1 MAPAQSPGWRRHFRS
16 QFCKTKLCRFNAIGQ
31 CNYGQKCAFA
41 HSSWELENAPDL
53 TKTALCLAWEK
64 GQCPLEAEDCHFA
77 HGSEELRLTPAFN
90 KAKFSRRTR
99 AAESQESDTIN
110 HLDLTKLADDVLS
123 DCAKGSTRSGSM
135 SRESTSTATQDPAA
149 MSCGHTL
156 QERNINTPRVDV
168 TNLVEGEAPTSSVG
182 LRPPPP
188 PHLLPA
194 PPGLGPALQPLS
206 RPPQVRWT
214 PLHCQFEGGIAG
226 VSYHPPMRQGV
237 LATGLSTLAPQMTS
251 TLPPAFLS
259 NNSGCKEQ
267 SSVPHIAIQQRPVQD
282 PYSPAY
288 IPLSESLLSM
298 EESFEPKSLY
308 R

>member
-1 MAPAQSPGWRRHFRS
+1 VFAEMAPAQSPGWRRHFRG
-16 QFCKTKLCRFNAIGQ
+16 QFRKTKLCRFNAIGQ

-90 KAKFSRRTR
+90 KAQFSQRTR
-99 AAESQESDTIN
+99 AAQNESQESDRISR
-110 HLDLTKLADDVLS
+110 LDFTKLAEAPCEEVMS

-135 SRESTSTATQDPAA
+135 SRESTSTATQDPMA
-149 MSCGHTL
+149 MSYCHTQ
-156 QERNINTPRVDV
+156 QERMGNTPRVDLN
-168 TNLVEGEAPTSSVG
+168 NLVECEAPMSSAG

-188 PHLLPA
+188 PYLLPA
-194 PPGLGPALQPLS
+194 PPGLGPAVQPLS
-206 RPPQVRWT
+206 RPTQVRWT
-214 PLHCQFEGGIAG
+214 PLHCQFDGGATG

-237 LATGLSTLAPQMTS
+237 LSTGLSTLAPQMTS
-251 TLPPAFLS
+251 TLPPA
-259 NNSGCKEQ
+259 
-267 SSVPHIAIQQRPVQD
+267 PHVALQQRPLQD

-298 EESFEPKSLY
+298 EESCEPKSLY